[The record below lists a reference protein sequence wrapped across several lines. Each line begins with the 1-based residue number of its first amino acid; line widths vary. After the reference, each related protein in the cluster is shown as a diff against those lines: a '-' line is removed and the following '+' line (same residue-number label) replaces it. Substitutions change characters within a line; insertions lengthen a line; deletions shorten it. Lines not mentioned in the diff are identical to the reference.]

1 MLHEGTQRRRGEPAE
16 EYGVACSSDEL
27 SQAPPPGKQHAGIE
41 HRRVRVDHDR
51 DQARRTQAL
60 RFEAE
65 RHDAAT
71 PERARDAE
79 ETIDRVQS
87 TATRSAETVV
97 EGRLQSR
104 QRVHGSPCV
113 VRRPATVI
121 LQRNSPRSP
130 AVSESACV
138 GMERHGELA
147 PAMRRAI
154 ARHGASRDSSA
165 RTSATDRTST
175 PVEAASAPGNPGC
188 AYRTGARRGRA
199 KACGKSAQEERP
211 TDHDRA

>member
-1 MLHEGTQRRRGEPAE
+1 MLHEGTQRRRGSQLRNTAWRAARTSCRRRRRKGSSTQASNTAE
-16 EYGVACSSDEL
+16 SEST
-27 SQAPPPGKQHAGIE
+27 
-41 HRRVRVDHDR
+41 HDR

-121 LQRNSPRSP
+121 LQR
-130 AVSESACV
+130 C
-138 GMERHGELA
+138 GG
-147 PAMRRAI
+147 AI

-165 RTSATDRTST
+165 RTSATDRAST
-175 PVEAASAPGNPGC
+175 PSRPRQLPDIRGVTWMRLSNGSA
-188 AYRTGARRGRA
+188 TGTGE
-199 KACGKSAQEERP
+199 SVW
-211 TDHDRA
+211 